1 MKYRINIQSVS
12 DIITNSSSEVFT
24 IHTGTPA
31 EVIEDWFHTRLK
43 RWGYSEDEI
52 SHDSTIRGNI
62 YQESPG
68 VVVIS
73 YSVMCNVNESIY
85 DLLVSTFGDGNV
97 QADY

>member
-1 MKYRINIQSVS
+1 MKYHINIQSVS

-31 EVIEDWFHTRLK
+31 EVIEDWFRAHLK

-52 SHDSTIRGNI
+52 SSDSTIRGTI

-73 YSVMCNVNESIY
+73 YGVMCNVSESIY
-85 DLLVSTFGDGNV
+85 DLLASTFGDENV
-97 QADY
+97 EVDY

>member
-1 MKYRINIQSVS
+1 MKYRISIQSVS

-24 IHTGTPA
+24 VHTGTPA
-31 EVIEDWFHTRLK
+31 EVIADWFRTRLR

-52 SHDSTIRGNI
+52 RGDDTIGGHI
-62 YQESPG
+62 YQEKPG

-73 YSVMCNVNESIY
+73 YSVMCNVGEDIY
-85 DLLVSTFGDGNV
+85 SLLAATFGHENV